1 MIVAMYLHEMT
12 QLSTLAWRGGDAA
25 GDGLVNMYR
34 ASRPPVAAWQ
44 TRSYSFRV
52 PVNFMLK
59 KERVGELGG
68 RRGGDQVRSLRTAA
82 SVGPLPGGPLG
93 GERR

>member
-12 QLSTLAWRGGDAA
+12 QLSTPPGGAGCAA
-25 GDGLVNMYR
+25 SDSLVSTCGTGLPR
-34 ASRPPVAAWQ
+34 VAAWK

-68 RRGGDQVRSLRTAA
+68 RGGASKVRSLRVAT
-82 SVGPLPGGPLG
+82 STGPLAGGQ
-93 GERR
+93 RQ